1 MHPDNLI
8 IRLSLKIS
16 YIYLKFLLLITFL
29 GRWHHIVA
37 KRYHQDGLLELDGT
51 EDRVRGSTVG
61 SLRTLNI
68 SPEMWIGGFD
78 LKSKSPSLRGRR
90 NENNEMETLKTGF
103 MGEY

>member
-1 MHPDNLI
+1 MHVI
-8 IRLSLKIS
+8 
-16 YIYLKFLLLITFL
+16 FL
-29 GRWHHIVA
+29 GQWHHLVA

-90 NENNEMETLKTGF
+90 NENKEMETLKTGF
-103 MGEY
+103 MGEYYLTPFIVL

>member
-1 MHPDNLI
+1 MYI
-8 IRLSLKIS
+8 ISI
-16 YIYLKFLLLITFL
+16 
-29 GRWHHIVA
+29 GQWHHLVA

-78 LKSKSPSLRGRR
+78 LKSKSISLRGRR
-90 NENNEMETLKTGF
+90 NENKEIETLKTGF